1 MNQKKAI
8 LSVPLIEEIFLKH
21 YNLGKIDSI
30 TPLESGFQSD
40 NAKITTE
47 KGLYVMKLLHQ
58 SVDYAHDNMVIH
70 DILASYGVKT
80 AKPIKTISNDFAIS
94 LSSNKSLVVQSFI
107 PGKPVF
113 RENREQMYRR
123 MSWYGEQIGI
133 FHRISNKIPL
143 ELLEQRIKNRRYFDV
158 DAVKYIINSSERAF
172 AVFPEHEKNGWVKQ
186 SFERW
191 KKIASRILEHA
202 KLSKGIIQGDLKPGD
217 LFIEKGRLTGI
228 IDFGASNYDYFMSEL
243 GSWCYYTSLYD
254 SKAQEKSKQFILP
267 YLNRSKI
274 PIEELKSLPFFIET
288 RGYDGIFYFAHRL
301 FHDITQGLDE
311 GDDEGNMVGYVD
323 GIELVESAVKL
334 DKDYFYDLAV
344 EALEEI

>member
-1 MNQKKAI
+1 MNQKEAI
-8 LSVPLIEEIFLKH
+8 LSVPFIEEIFHKH
-21 YNLGKIDSI
+21 YNLGKIDLI

-40 NAKITTE
+40 NAKVTTE
-47 KGLYVMKLLHQ
+47 TGIYVIKLLHQ
-58 SVDYAHDNMVIH
+58 SADYAHDNMVIY
-70 DILASYGVKT
+70 DILTLYGVKT
-80 AKPIKTISNDFAIS
+80 AKPIKTISNDFAVS
-94 LSSNKSLVVQSFI
+94 LSSNQSLVVQSFI

-113 RENREQMYRR
+113 RENKEQMYRK

-133 FHRISNKIPL
+133 FHRISNNIPL
-143 ELLEQRIKNRRYFDV
+143 ELLEQRIKNKKYFDV
-158 DAVKYIINSSERAF
+158 DSVKYIINSSERAF
-172 AVFPEHEKNGWVKQ
+172 AIFPKHEKTGWVKQ

-191 KKIASRILEHA
+191 KKQAYRMLEHA

-217 LFIEKGRLTGI
+217 LFIENGRLTGI

-243 GSWCYYTSLYD
+243 GSWSYYTSLYD
-254 SKAQEKSKQFILP
+254 SKVQEKFKQFILP
-267 YLNRSKI
+267 YLNQSKI

-301 FHDITQGLDE
+301 FHNITQGLEE

-334 DKDYFYDLAV
+334 DQDYFYDLAN